1 MQMIADGA
9 GLPKANIHY
18 YFESKERLYRR
29 VVECIFEIWSGAA
42 ASFEQS
48 EDAAE
53 ALQFYIKQKMQ
64 ISRLHGNGS
73 KVWANEVMQGAPIIN
88 DFLQTVLQ
96 DWTDGRIKTIQSWV
110 DQGRIKPINPR
121 WLLYMIW
128 ATTQHYADFAHQIKT
143 LNQEEV
149 LSLNQWHEGTETVF
163 KIIRGKIVPDSV

>member
-1 MQMIADGA
+1 MSSLNAAKTDIRVENERLILRSAEQVFAQHGFRGSTMQMIADGA

-18 YFESKERLYRR
+18 YFGSKERLYRR

-96 DWTDGRIKTIQSWV
+96 EWTDGRIKTIQSWI
-110 DQGRIKPINPR
+110 DQGRIKPINP
-121 WLLYMIW
+121 
-128 ATTQHYADFAHQIKT
+128 
-143 LNQEEV
+143 
-149 LSLNQWHEGTETVF
+149 
-163 KIIRGKIVPDSV
+163 